1 MHNFNSLLML
11 AEAATEPQPE
21 KSWFQQMLDSVVA
34 WATSTGIKLLIA
46 IAILIVSFI
55 IIKVVFKRLE
65 KRFLKSKRI
74 DKTITKTLLHA
85 AKWLLRILVIVCLI
99 GYLGIDTSGI
109 SALIASLG
117 VCIGLAVN
125 GALSN
130 IAGGI
135 LILLT
140 HPFRDDDQI
149 EANGH
154 LGIVEDIR
162 LTHTVLRT
170 GDNKLV
176 YIPNGTLS
184 SGTIVNY
191 SRKPIRRV
199 DLTFTISYEADFE
212 KAKQLVLDEC
222 GKHELILKD
231 PAPMARVSNHLD
243 SAIELTVRVWT
254 KTENY
259 WDVYF
264 DMNENIK
271 KLFDEN
277 KIEIPYNQLD
287 VHVKNN

>member
-1 MHNFNSLLML
+1 MHDLNSLLML
-11 AEAATEPQPE
+11 AEATTEAQPE
-21 KSWFQQMLDSVVA
+21 KNWFQQMIDSIVS

-85 AKWLLRILVIVCLI
+85 SKWILKILVVVCLI

-140 HPFRDDDQI
+140 HPFRDDDFI
-149 EANGH
+149 DANGYS
-154 LGIVEDIR
+154 GTVEDIR

-170 GDNKLV
+170 ADNKLV

-184 SGTIVNY
+184 SGTVVNY
-191 SRKPIRRV
+191 SRKPTRRV

-254 KTENY
+254 KNENY

>member
-1 MHNFNSLLML
+1 MHNFNSLVML
-11 AEAATEPQPE
+11 AEAVTEPQPE
-21 KSWFQQMLDSVVA
+21 KSWFQQMLDSVIA

-271 KLFDEN
+271 RLFDEN

>member
-1 MHNFNSLLML
+1 MHNLNLLLML
-11 AEAATEPQPE
+11 ADAATEAEPE
-21 KSWFQQMLDSVVA
+21 KSWFQQMIDSIIS

-46 IAILIVSFI
+46 IAVLIVSFI

-65 KRFLKSKRI
+65 KRFLKSKRM
-74 DKTITKTLLHA
+74 DKTITKTLLNA
-85 AKWLLRILVIVCLI
+85 SKWLLKILVIVCLV

-140 HPFRDDDQI
+140 HPFKDDDQI
-149 EANGH
+149 EANGY
-154 LGIVEDIR
+154 LGVVEDIR

-184 SGTIVNY
+184 SGTVVNY

-199 DLTFTISYEADFE
+199 DLKFTISYEADFE
-212 KAKQLVLDEC
+212 KAKQLVLEEC

-231 PAPMARVSNHLD
+231 PTPMARVSNQLD
-243 SAIELTVRVWT
+243 SALELTVRVWT

-271 KLFDEN
+271 QLFDKN
-277 KIEIPYNQLD
+277 HIEIPYNQLD